1 MQAYLNKIGLFEKDE
16 IEYFLSF
23 AKRIKLLKGD
33 YYIREGEI
41 AKKFAFIKTGLCRSF
56 YYSSSSEEI
65 TYCFSFPND
74 LIAGYSSFITQ
85 KKTKENI
92 QAIAD
97 CELLEFPKRI
107 IDDLIETKRN
117 WLLFAKNI
125 AEQKYLKLEK
135 RIFILQ
141 KENAII
147 GYKELL
153 EKQTDYLQKIPLRY
167 LASYLG
173 ISQRHL
179 SRIRK
184 QINF

>member
-1 MQAYLNKIGLFEKDE
+1 MQAYLNNIGLFEKDE
-16 IEYFLSF
+16 IEHFLSF
-23 AKRIKLLKGD
+23 AKKINLSKGD
-33 YYIREGEI
+33 YYIKEGDT
-41 AKKFAFIKTGLCRSF
+41 AKKFAFIKSGLFRSF
-56 YYSSSSEEI
+56 YYSSKSEEV

-92 QAIAD
+92 QAIMD

-107 IDDLIETKRN
+107 LDHLIETKRN
-117 WLLFAKNI
+117 WLLFSKMI
-125 AEQKYLKLEK
+125 AEHKYLKLEN

-141 KENAII
+141 KENAKIA
-147 GYKELL
+147 YKELL
-153 EKQTDYLQKIPLRY
+153 NKQPDYLQKIPLGF